1 LRREVLL
8 LRSPEISVTARTIRL
23 AEAGRQEFVAN
34 RNLVVMGA
42 SAGGVEALQ
51 RVIAELPVT
60 LKACV
65 LIVLHTSPD
74 SGTLLPRIF
83 QRSSR
88 LPVMEAQDAMP
99 LRNGR
104 IYVANPGLHL
114 LVEDGL
120 IRVIPGPRENRHRPA
135 IDPLFRSAAT
145 SHGAQAI
152 GVILT
157 GMLDDGTSGLMLLR
171 ARGGAAIV
179 QKPSTAMFP
188 SMPEHA
194 LAQVPDAHVVPLE
207 KIAACISQL
216 TEVELPESVAKT
228 RRAAGGAHHDR
239 AEMVEGMEQEKDSA
253 TNSGFSCPECGGVLR
268 EVDDNGFL
276 RFRCRVGH
284 AYTARVLA
292 SEQWIG
298 IDTALWSALRA
309 LEESAA
315 LHRRMAERD
324 VNNPLAQA
332 FEERAKNTEQNVK
345 TLREF
350 LVQLAQERAERSQ
363 SDEG

>member
-1 LRREVLL
+1 M
-8 LRSPEISVTARTIRL
+8 
-23 AEAGRQEFVAN
+23 AN
-34 RNLVVMGA
+34 RNLVVVGA

-51 RVIAELPVT
+51 RVISGLSVT
-60 LKACV
+60 LRACV
-65 LIVLHTSPD
+65 LVVLHTSAD
-74 SGTLLPRIF
+74 SGRLLPRIF
-83 QRSSR
+83 QRCSR
-88 LPVMEAQDAMP
+88 MPVMEAQDAVP
-99 LRNGR
+99 LENGR
-104 IYVANPGLHL
+104 IYVAQPDLHL

-145 SHGAQAI
+145 SHGRRTI
-152 GVILT
+152 GVVLT

-179 QKPSTAMFP
+179 QEPSTAMFP

-207 KIAACISQL
+207 KIAACITRL
-216 TEVELPESVAKT
+216 TEEELPDNSEKLENNGGGSPRDAAK
-228 RRAAGGAHHDR
+228 
-239 AEMVEGMEQEKDSA
+239 MVEGMEEENNSA
-253 TNSGFSCPECGGVLR
+253 VNSGFSCPECGGVLR

-292 SEQWIG
+292 AEQWIG

-315 LHRRMAERD
+315 LHRRLAERD
-324 VNNPLAQA
+324 VKGLLTPAHR
-332 FEERAKNTEQNVK
+332 ERAENTEQNAK

-350 LVQLAQERAERSQ
+350 LVQLAQERAERSE
-363 SDEG
+363 SDT